1 MKSSI
6 QPFLL
11 EGTLALKRTHV
22 SGVLTSSNV
31 TVSVSAGW
39 VAPRHGPDIGGN
51 VGCERVSAPDG
62 CPTQRYRPFNNVC
75 HTRCNKVGWTF
86 RCQSNA
92 WLLNGFFF

>member
-1 MKSSI
+1 MESNI

-39 VAPRHGPDIGGN
+39 VAPRHGPDIGGT
-51 VGCERVSAPDG
+51 V
-62 CPTQRYRPFNNVC
+62 T
-75 HTRCNKVGWTF
+75 
-86 RCQSNA
+86 
-92 WLLNGFFF
+92 

>member
-39 VAPRHGPDIGGN
+39 VAPRHGPDIRGT
-51 VGCERVSAPDG
+51 V
-62 CPTQRYRPFNNVC
+62 T
-75 HTRCNKVGWTF
+75 
-86 RCQSNA
+86 
-92 WLLNGFFF
+92 